1 MQYAVNRP
9 EGELANAKFVQ
20 QGLHSETRPVSNSG
34 SIVMRVL
41 EWKDKFAGI
50 YPIAGV
56 RVSSRRVRT
65 ALSVSG
71 THDNS
76 KQDLIELSHTG
87 DRPKPVNGLLTF
99 PVPLPLS

>member
-1 MQYAVNRP
+1 MRNLCSRVSIVKLDRW
-9 EGELANAKFVQ
+9 
-20 QGLHSETRPVSNSG
+20 SNSG

-56 RVSSRRVRT
+56 RVSWRRVRT